1 MISLGVQLS
10 ELARHSEALLQHSL
24 ASPGPG
30 TLLVVP
36 VTIVVAVA
44 DNGVIGRGNALPW
57 DLPDDL
63 QHFKRTTMG
72 RPIIM
77 GRKTFESI
85 GRPLPGRLNIILTRD
100 DAWQAAGVSVATSM
114 EQAIDIAEGQA
125 LIDGADRVM
134 VIGGA
139 EVYRQ
144 ALPFTSR
151 VFLTRVHGKIHGDA
165 FFDLGQIALW
175 RELSRLEISAGE
187 RNSHDFSV
195 IELENTETI

>member
-1 MISLGVQLS
+1 MRESDSL
-10 ELARHSEALLQHSL
+10 
-24 ASPGPG
+24 
-30 TLLVVP
+30 P
-36 VTIVVAVA
+36 VSIVVAVA

-72 RPIIM
+72 RPIVM

-100 DAWQAAGVSVATSM
+100 PSWTAHGVSVASSI
-114 EQAIDIAEGQA
+114 EQAIDLAEGQA
-125 LIDGADRVM
+125 FIDGADSVM

-144 ALPFTSR
+144 ALPFASR
-151 VFLTRVHGKIHGDA
+151 AFVTRVHGQVDGDA
-165 FFDLGQIALW
+165 FFDFDAIASW
-175 RELSRLEISAGE
+175 REVARERVPAGE

-195 IELENTETI
+195 IRLENPK

>member
-1 MISLGVQLS
+1 MRESDSL
-10 ELARHSEALLQHSL
+10 
-24 ASPGPG
+24 
-30 TLLVVP
+30 P
-36 VTIVVAVA
+36 VSIVVAVA

-72 RPIIM
+72 RPIVM

-100 DAWQAAGVSVATSM
+100 PSWTALGVSVASSI
-114 EQAIDIAEGQA
+114 EQAIDLAEGQA
-125 LIDGADRVM
+125 FIDGADSVM

-144 ALPFTSR
+144 ALPFASR
-151 VFLTRVHGKIHGDA
+151 AFVTRVHGHIDGDA
-165 FFDLGQIALW
+165 FFDLD
-175 RELSRLEISAGE
+175 EIDL
-187 RNSHDFSV
+187 R
-195 IELENTETI
+195 

>member
-1 MISLGVQLS
+1 MRESDSL
-10 ELARHSEALLQHSL
+10 
-24 ASPGPG
+24 
-30 TLLVVP
+30 P
-36 VTIVVAVA
+36 VSIVVAVA

-72 RPIIM
+72 RPIVM

-100 DAWQAAGVSVATSM
+100 LSWTASGVSVASSI
-114 EQAIDIAEGQA
+114 EQAIDLAEGQA
-125 LIDGADRVM
+125 FIDGADSVM

-144 ALPFTSR
+144 ALPFASR
-151 VFLTRVHGKIHGDA
+151 AFVTRVHGHIDGDA
-165 FFDLGQIALW
+165 FFDLDEIASW
-175 RELSRLEISAGE
+175 REVARERIPAGE
-187 RNSHDFSV
+187 RNSHDFSL
-195 IELENTETI
+195 IWLENSE

>member
-1 MISLGVQLS
+1 MRETDGL
-10 ELARHSEALLQHSL
+10 
-24 ASPGPG
+24 
-30 TLLVVP
+30 P
-36 VTIVVAVA
+36 VAIVVAVA

-100 DAWQAAGVSVATSM
+100 GNWQAPGVSVAASM
-114 EQAIDIAEGQA
+114 PQAIDIAEGQA
-125 LIDGADRVM
+125 LIDGADSVM

-144 ALPFTSR
+144 ALPFASKA
-151 VFLTRVHGKIHGDA
+151 FLTRVHGNVQGDA
-165 FFDLGQIALW
+165 FFDLDQLAEW
-175 RELSRLEISAGE
+175 REVKRTHVTAGG

-195 IELENTETI
+195 IELENI

>member
-1 MISLGVQLS
+1 MRASDSL
-10 ELARHSEALLQHSL
+10 
-24 ASPGPG
+24 
-30 TLLVVP
+30 P
-36 VTIVVAVA
+36 VAIVVAVA

-100 DAWQAAGVSVATSM
+100 STWHAAGVSAATSM
-114 EQAIDIAEGQA
+114 EQAIEIAEGQA
-125 LIDGADRVM
+125 LIDGADSVM

-144 ALPFTSR
+144 GPPFTAR
-151 VFLTRVHGKIHGDA
+151 AFPTRVPGNA
-165 FFDLGQIALW
+165 P
-175 RELSRLEISAGE
+175 GE
-187 RNSHDFSV
+187 AVFYLCQN
-195 IELENTETI
+195 

>member
-1 MISLGVQLS
+1 MRQTDSL
-10 ELARHSEALLQHSL
+10 
-24 ASPGPG
+24 
-30 TLLVVP
+30 P
-36 VTIVVAVA
+36 VAIVVAVA
-44 DNGVIGRGNALPW
+44 NNGVIGRGNALPW

-100 DAWQAAGVSVATSM
+100 SAWQAPGVSVATSM
-114 EQAIDIAEGQA
+114 QQAIDIAEDQA
-125 LIDGADRVM
+125 LIDGADSVV

-139 EVYRQ
+139 EIYRQ

-151 VFLTRVHGKIHGDA
+151 VFLTRVHGDVQGDA
-165 FFDLGQIALW
+165 FFDLDQLVEW
-175 RELSRLEISAGE
+175 REVSR
-187 RNSHDFSV
+187 
-195 IELENTETI
+195 IEKIGRAHV

>member
-1 MISLGVQLS
+1 MRESDSL
-10 ELARHSEALLQHSL
+10 
-24 ASPGPG
+24 
-30 TLLVVP
+30 P
-36 VTIVVAVA
+36 VSIVVAVA

-72 RPIIM
+72 RPIVM

-100 DAWQAAGVSVATSM
+100 PSWTASGVSVASSI
-114 EQAIDIAEGQA
+114 EQAIDLAEGQA
-125 LIDGADRVM
+125 FIDGADSVM

-144 ALPFTSR
+144 ALPFASR
-151 VFLTRVHGKIHGDA
+151 AFVTRVHGHIDGDA
-165 FFDLGQIALW
+165 FFDLDEIASW
-175 RELSRLEISAGE
+175 REVGRERVPAGE

-195 IELENTETI
+195 IRLENPK

>member
-1 MISLGVQLS
+1 MRQTDGL
-10 ELARHSEALLQHSL
+10 
-24 ASPGPG
+24 
-30 TLLVVP
+30 P
-36 VTIVVAVA
+36 VAIVVAVA
-44 DNGVIGRGNALPW
+44 NNGVIGRGNALPW

-100 DAWQAAGVSVATSM
+100 SAWQAPGVSVATSM
-114 EQAIDIAEGQA
+114 QHAIDIAEDQA
-125 LIDGADRVM
+125 LIDGADSVI

-139 EVYRQ
+139 EIYLQ

-151 VFLTRVHGKIHGDA
+151 VFLTRVHGDVQGDA
-165 FFDLGQIALW
+165 FFDLDQLVDW
-175 RELSRLEISAGE
+175 REVSRVDKPAGTW
-187 RNSHDFSV
+187 NSHSFSIV
-195 IELENTETI
+195 ELENPSY

>member
-1 MISLGVQLS
+1 MRESDSL
-10 ELARHSEALLQHSL
+10 
-24 ASPGPG
+24 
-30 TLLVVP
+30 P
-36 VTIVVAVA
+36 VSIVVAVA

-77 GRKTFESI
+77 GRKTYESI

-100 DAWQAAGVSVATSM
+100 GAWQTPDVSVATSI
-114 EQAIDIAEGQA
+114 EQAIEIAEGQA
-125 LIDGADRVM
+125 LIDGADSVM

-151 VFLTRVHGKIHGDA
+151 VFLTRVHGNVHGDA
-165 FFDLGQIALW
+165 FFDLGQISLW

-195 IELENTETI
+195 IELESIQTT

>member
-1 MISLGVQLS
+1 MRESDSL
-10 ELARHSEALLQHSL
+10 
-24 ASPGPG
+24 
-30 TLLVVP
+30 P
-36 VTIVVAVA
+36 VSIVVAVA

-72 RPIIM
+72 RPIVM

-100 DAWQAAGVSVATSM
+100 PSWTASGVSVASSI
-114 EQAIDIAEGQA
+114 EQAIDLAEGQA
-125 LIDGADRVM
+125 FIDGADSVM

-144 ALPFTSR
+144 ALPFASR
-151 VFLTRVHGKIHGDA
+151 AFVTRVHGHIDGDA
-165 FFDLGQIALW
+165 FFDLDEIASW
-175 RELSRLEISAGE
+175 REVALERVPAGE

-195 IELENTETI
+195 IRLENPK

>member
-1 MISLGVQLS
+1 MTIGSKTSNWLATIQNPIFPHPWQFDMRETDSL
-10 ELARHSEALLQHSL
+10 
-24 ASPGPG
+24 
-30 TLLVVP
+30 P
-36 VTIVVAVA
+36 VAIVVAVA

-100 DAWQAAGVSVATSM
+100 GNWQALGVSVATSM
-114 EQAIDIAEGQA
+114 PQAIDIAEGQA
-125 LIDGADRVM
+125 LIDGADSVM

-144 ALPFTSR
+144 ALPFTSKA
-151 VFLTRVHGKIHGDA
+151 FLTRVHGNVQGDA
-165 FFDLGQIALW
+165 FFDLKQIASW
-175 RELSRLEISAGE
+175 RELSRLEVSAGE
-187 RNSHDFSV
+187 RNSHDFSL
-195 IELENTETI
+195 IELENTQST

>member
-1 MISLGVQLS
+1 VRESDSL
-10 ELARHSEALLQHSL
+10 
-24 ASPGPG
+24 
-30 TLLVVP
+30 P
-36 VTIVVAVA
+36 VSIVVAVA

-72 RPIIM
+72 RPIVM

-100 DAWQAAGVSVATSM
+100 PSWTALGVSVASSI
-114 EQAIDIAEGQA
+114 EQAIDLAEGQA
-125 LIDGADRVM
+125 FIDGADSVM

-144 ALPFTSR
+144 ALPFASR
-151 VFLTRVHGKIHGDA
+151 AFVTRVHGHVDGDA
-165 FFDLGQIALW
+165 FFDLE
-175 RELSRLEISAGE
+175 ELAPGEKLLESGSRLAS
-187 RNSHDFSV
+187 
-195 IELENTETI
+195 TIAMTFPLFGWKRPNRRHYLSN

>member
-1 MISLGVQLS
+1 MRQSDSL
-10 ELARHSEALLQHSL
+10 
-24 ASPGPG
+24 
-30 TLLVVP
+30 P
-36 VTIVVAVA
+36 VSIVVAVA

-77 GRKTFESI
+77 GRKTYESI

-100 DAWQAAGVSVATSM
+100 GAWQTPGVSVATSI
-114 EQAIDIAEGQA
+114 EQAIDLAEGQA
-125 LIDGADRVM
+125 LIDGADSVM

-151 VFLTRVHGKIHGDA
+151 VFLTRVHGNVDGDA
-165 FFDLGQIALW
+165 FFDLDQIVSW
-175 RELSRLEISAGE
+175 RELSRIEVSAGG

-195 IELENTETI
+195 VELENTQTA

>member
-1 MISLGVQLS
+1 MRQTDSL
-10 ELARHSEALLQHSL
+10 
-24 ASPGPG
+24 
-30 TLLVVP
+30 P
-36 VTIVVAVA
+36 VAIVVAVA
-44 DNGVIGRGNALPW
+44 NNGVIGRGNALPW

-100 DAWQAAGVSVATSM
+100 NAWQAPGVSVATSM
-114 EQAIDIAEGQA
+114 QHAIDIAEDQA
-125 LIDGADRVM
+125 LIDGADSVI

-139 EVYRQ
+139 EIYFQ

-151 VFLTRVHGKIHGDA
+151 VFLTRVHGDVQGDA
-165 FFDLGQIALW
+165 FFDLDQLVDW
-175 RELSRLEISAGE
+175 REVSRVDKPAGT
-187 RNSHDFSV
+187 RNSHSFSI
-195 IELENTETI
+195 IELETPSY

>member
-1 MISLGVQLS
+1 MRESDGL
-10 ELARHSEALLQHSL
+10 
-24 ASPGPG
+24 
-30 TLLVVP
+30 P
-36 VTIVVAVA
+36 VAIVVAVA

-100 DAWQAAGVSVATSM
+100 STWQAPGVSVATSM
-114 EQAIDIAEGQA
+114 EQAVEVAEGQA
-125 LIDGADRVM
+125 LIDGADSVM

-139 EVYRQ
+139 EVYQQ

-151 VFLTRVHGKIHGDA
+151 AFLTRVHGNVHGDA
-165 FFDLGQIALW
+165 FFDLDQIASW
-175 RELSRLEISAGE
+175 RELSRIEVSAGD

-195 IELENTETI
+195 IELENTQST

>member
-1 MISLGVQLS
+1 MTIGSKTS
-10 ELARHSEALLQHSL
+10 N
-24 ASPGPG
+24 
-30 TLLVVP
+30 LLVTIRTPIFPRPWQSDMRESDSLP
-36 VTIVVAVA
+36 VAIVVAVA

-63 QHFKRTTMG
+63 QHFKRTTLG

-77 GRKTFESI
+77 GRKTFDSI

-100 DAWQAAGVSVATSM
+100 GNWQAPGVSVATSM
-114 EQAIDIAEGQA
+114 KQAIDIAEGQA
-125 LIDGADRVM
+125 IIDGADSVM

-151 VFLTRVHGKIHGDA
+151 AFLTRVHGNVPGDA
-165 FFDLGQIALW
+165 FFDLEQIESW
-175 RELSRLEISAGE
+175 RELSRLGVSAGE
-187 RNSHDFSV
+187 RNSHDFSI
-195 IELENTETI
+195 IELLKTQTT

>member
-1 MISLGVQLS
+1 MRESDSL
-10 ELARHSEALLQHSL
+10 
-24 ASPGPG
+24 
-30 TLLVVP
+30 P
-36 VTIVVAVA
+36 VSIVVAVA

-72 RPIIM
+72 RPIVM

-100 DAWQAAGVSVATSM
+100 PSWTALGVSVASSI
-114 EQAIDIAEGQA
+114 EQAIDLAEGQA
-125 LIDGADRVM
+125 FIDGADSVM

-144 ALPFTSR
+144 ALPFASR
-151 VFLTRVHGKIHGDA
+151 AFVTRVHGHIDGDA
-165 FFDLGQIALW
+165 FFDLDEIASW
-175 RELSRLEISAGE
+175 REVTRERVPAGE
-187 RNSHDFSV
+187 RNSHGFSV
-195 IELENTETI
+195 IRLENPE

>member
-1 MISLGVQLS
+1 MRESDSL
-10 ELARHSEALLQHSL
+10 
-24 ASPGPG
+24 
-30 TLLVVP
+30 P
-36 VTIVVAVA
+36 VSIVVAVA

-72 RPIIM
+72 RPIVM

-100 DAWQAAGVSVATSM
+100 PSWTAHGVSVASSI
-114 EQAIDIAEGQA
+114 EQAIDLAEGQA
-125 LIDGADRVM
+125 FVDGADSVM

-144 ALPFTSR
+144 ALPFASR
-151 VFLTRVHGKIHGDA
+151 AFVTRVHGQVDGDA
-165 FFDLGQIALW
+165 FFDLDEIASW
-175 RELSRLEISAGE
+175 REVARERVPAGG

-195 IELENTETI
+195 IRLENPQ

>member
-1 MISLGVQLS
+1 MRESDSL
-10 ELARHSEALLQHSL
+10 
-24 ASPGPG
+24 
-30 TLLVVP
+30 P
-36 VTIVVAVA
+36 VSIVIAVA

-63 QHFKRTTMG
+63 QQFKRTTMG

-77 GRKTFESI
+77 GRKTYESI

-100 DAWQAAGVSVATSM
+100 GAWQTPGVSVATSI
-114 EQAIDIAEGQA
+114 EQAIDLAEGQA
-125 LIDGADRVM
+125 LIDGADSVM

-151 VFLTRVHGKIHGDA
+151 VFLTRVHGNVHGDA
-165 FFDLGQIALW
+165 FFDLDRIASW
-175 RELSRLEISAGE
+175 RELSRIEVSAGG

-195 IELENTETI
+195 IELENTQTG

>member
-1 MISLGVQLS
+1 MRESDSL
-10 ELARHSEALLQHSL
+10 
-24 ASPGPG
+24 
-30 TLLVVP
+30 P
-36 VTIVVAVA
+36 VAIVVAVA
-44 DNGVIGRGNALPW
+44 DNGVIGRGNELPW

-85 GRPLPGRLNIILTRD
+85 GRPLRGRLNIILTRD

-125 LIDGADRVM
+125 RIDGADSVM

-151 VFLTRVHGKIHGDA
+151 VFLTRVHGKVHGDA

-195 IELENTETI
+195 IELENTQST

>member
-1 MISLGVQLS
+1 MRESDSL
-10 ELARHSEALLQHSL
+10 
-24 ASPGPG
+24 
-30 TLLVVP
+30 P
-36 VTIVVAVA
+36 VSIVIAVA

-77 GRKTFESI
+77 GRKTYESI

-100 DAWQAAGVSVATSM
+100 GAWQTPGVSVATSI
-114 EQAIDIAEGQA
+114 EQAIDLAEGQA
-125 LIDGADRVM
+125 LIDGADSVM

-144 ALPFTSR
+144 APPFTSR
-151 VFLTRVHGKIHGDA
+151 VFLTRVHGNVHGDA
-165 FFDLGQIALW
+165 FFDLDQIASW
-175 RELSRLEISAGE
+175 RELSRTEVSAGG

-195 IELENTETI
+195 IELENTQTVEYLRI

>member
-1 MISLGVQLS
+1 M
-10 ELARHSEALLQHSL
+10 A
-24 ASPGPG
+24 
-30 TLLVVP
+30 
-36 VTIVVAVA
+36 IVVAVA
-44 DNGVIGRGNALPW
+44 DNGVIGRGNSLPW

-100 DAWQAAGVSVATSM
+100 AEWKSPGVSVANSI
-114 EQAIDIAEGQA
+114 ERAIDIAEGQA
-125 LIDGADRVM
+125 LIDGADSVM

-144 ALPFTSR
+144 ALPFASR
-151 VFLTRVHGKIHGDA
+151 AFLTRVHGEVAGDA
-165 FFDLGQIALW
+165 FFDLGQIASW
-175 RELSRLEISAGE
+175 VEKECIRISAGE
-187 RNSHDFSV
+187 RNSHDFSI
-195 IELENTETI
+195 IELENIQTT

>member
-1 MISLGVQLS
+1 MRESDSL
-10 ELARHSEALLQHSL
+10 
-24 ASPGPG
+24 
-30 TLLVVP
+30 P
-36 VTIVVAVA
+36 VAIVIAVA

-100 DAWQAAGVSVATSM
+100 STWQAPGVSVATSM
-114 EQAIDIAEGQA
+114 EQAIEIAEGQA
-125 LIDGADRVM
+125 LIDGADSVM

-139 EVYRQ
+139 EVYGQ

-151 VFLTRVHGKIHGDA
+151 AFLTRVHGNVHGDA
-165 FFDLGQIALW
+165 FFDLDQIVSW
-175 RELSRLEISAGE
+175 RELSRIEVSAGD

-195 IELENTETI
+195 IELETTQST

>member
-1 MISLGVQLS
+1 MRETTSLPV
-10 ELARHSEALLQHSL
+10 SL
-24 ASPGPG
+24 
-30 TLLVVP
+30 
-36 VTIVVAVA
+36 VVAVA

-100 DAWQAAGVSVATSM
+100 SAWTAASVTAVTSM
-114 EQAIDIAEGQA
+114 SQAIEVAEGQA
-125 LIDGADRVM
+125 FIDGTDSVM

-144 ALPFTSR
+144 ALPFASR
-151 VFLTRVHGKIHGDA
+151 AFLTRVHGRVQGDA
-165 FFDLGQIALW
+165 FFDLAQLESW
-175 RELSRLEISAGE
+175 REIARSDIAAGTQ
-187 RNSHDFSV
+187 NSHNFSI
-195 IELENTETI
+195 IELEK

>member
-1 MISLGVQLS
+1 MRESDSL
-10 ELARHSEALLQHSL
+10 
-24 ASPGPG
+24 
-30 TLLVVP
+30 P
-36 VTIVVAVA
+36 VSIVVAVA

-72 RPIIM
+72 RPIVM

-100 DAWQAAGVSVATSM
+100 PSWTALGVSVASSI
-114 EQAIDIAEGQA
+114 EQAIDLAEGQA
-125 LIDGADRVM
+125 FIDGADSVM

-144 ALPFTSR
+144 ALPFASR
-151 VFLTRVHGKIHGDA
+151 AFVTRVHGHVDGDA
-165 FFDLGQIALW
+165 FFDLEELAAW
-175 RELSRLEISAGE
+175 REVTRERIPAGE
-187 RNSHDFSV
+187 HNSHDFSV
-195 IELENTETI
+195 IRLENP